1 MKLFDIKNKMLFT
14 LLIVGVTFNIL
25 WSMRLETRADK
36 LGTIVDQYHD
46 RLMKLEDSFPVPLE
60 HFSRTVGSSEMDI
73 ISDGI
78 HMTSDSISLDTK
90 DKKTKFYMD
99 SGTENSV
106 WCSAEGSVLS
116 LQPHH
121 ASLTHSN
128 KSMELIGDVTA
139 DSEGIKLH
147 SNQMIRLQLDEMK
160 RIVLKNDGIVLA
172 FDETQA
178 MLDSERFTIHGGLSK
193 PVGFYMDMKK
203 GLIEAQ
209 KELSVLRVG
218 SGKIGE
224 GVELGE
230 FDTGTLAITKGK
242 GVGLAAKKSSP
253 MKIHGENDLTVA
265 FDGNIEIKAKGD
277 INIRSENGQIKING
291 QEIHLNE

>member
-1 MKLFDIKNKMLFT
+1 MKLFDIKNKAVFT
-14 LLIVGVTFNIL
+14 LLIFGVAFNIL

-36 LGTIVDQYHD
+36 LGNIVDQYLD
-46 RLMKLEDSFPVPLE
+46 RLMALEDSFPVPLE
-60 HFSRTVGSSEMDI
+60 HFNRTVGSSEMDFLLN
-73 ISDGI
+73 SI
-78 HMTSDSISLDTK
+78 HMTSDHISLDTK
-90 DKKTKFYMD
+90 DKKTKFYMN

-116 LQPHH
+116 LEPHH
-121 ASLTHSN
+121 ASLTHFN
-128 KSMELIGDVTA
+128 KSGDLIGNVTA

-178 MLDSERFTIHGGLSK
+178 MLDSERFTIHGGLSGA
-193 PVGFYMDMKK
+193 GFYMDMKK

-209 KELSVLRVG
+209 KDTSVVRVG
-218 SGKIGE
+218 SGKLGE

-242 GVGLAAKKSSP
+242 GVGLRAKKSSP
-253 MKIHGENDLTVA
+253 MLIRGENDLTVA
-265 FDGNIEIKAKGD
+265 FDGNISINAKGN